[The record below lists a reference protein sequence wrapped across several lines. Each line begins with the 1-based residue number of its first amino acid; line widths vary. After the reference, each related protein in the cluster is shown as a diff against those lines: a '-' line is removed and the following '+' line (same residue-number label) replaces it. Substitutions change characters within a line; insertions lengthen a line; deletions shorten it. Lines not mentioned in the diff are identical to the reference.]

1 MYYYMVD
8 VFSIFQNMTNI
19 YNNYQ
24 QDFIDLVMKSPC
36 LLKVF
41 YLRLRVLSHFLKIVT
56 QAVN

>member
-8 VFSIFQNMTNI
+8 DFSIFPNMTNI

-36 LLKVF
+36 LLKILAIIPNCIQKF
-41 YLRLRVLSHFLKIVT
+41 I
-56 QAVN
+56 